1 MAAMATIV
9 DPAGWTRTR
18 LRWFRGELRAALP
31 ADPGFPW
38 VAAVLAGS
46 VLATALSTG
55 VFAHEL
61 SGRIAGWGSFG
72 FPSMRAGRWWTV
84 LTSMVLTRDW
94 FMASTMPVCILLAVG
109 AYERRAGHARA
120 FAVAAIGHV
129 TASVVVAVGAGI
141 LAWSGWPVL
150 VRAGQNLDY
159 GGSMVVAAAL
169 GALASRLGHRRLLVL
184 AFGIALAS
192 LLLHH
197 QMADWGHAVALPAG
211 YAADRVRRP
220 RIAMR
225 SFAAVA
231 AATIA
236 LTWWGPALVT
246 ATAESIRFDGRTS
259 APSQPQVM
267 TLPAV
272 AAPTGQ
278 WSDLTYDAGA
288 LGHRPEV
295 ARVFVPAPT
304 SAPLP
309 VVVFL
314 SGVPGA
320 AEDWQIGGGIGPLL
334 SAEVAT
340 HRFPRVIAVFPEFDG
355 YRDPGAGWADVPGQ
369 PTLTSIRDDL
379 LPALAQHVR
388 VSRSRDALAVVGVGH
403 GADGAVRLAAAD
415 PQVDLAVALQPRDPD
430 AAALLEARARAYVRA
445 EPPNGD
451 PTVAADR
458 RWARWRSELPAALRW
473 LTAHGLGVGVGD
485 GPRPGVGAEP
495 TGVPAVTAS
504 ARPTVGVALHAP
516 VVADG

>member
-1 MAAMATIV
+1 MR
-9 DPAGWTRTR
+9 D
-18 LRWFRGELRAALP
+18 ALP
-31 ADPGFPW
+31 AEPELPW
-38 VAAVLAGS
+38 VAVLLAGS
-46 VLATALSTG
+46 VLVTALVTG

-61 SGRIAGWGSFG
+61 SARLTGWGSFG

-94 FMASTMPVCILLAVG
+94 FMASTMPICILLAVG
-109 AYERRAGHARA
+109 AYERRASHARA

-129 TASVVVAVGAGI
+129 TGSVVVAVGAAM
-141 LAWSGWPVL
+141 LAWTGWPVL

-184 AFGIALAS
+184 AFGIAFGS

-220 RIAMR
+220 RIAMP

-246 ATAESIRFDGRTS
+246 ATAESIRFDGRTT
-259 APSQPQVM
+259 APAQPRVRA
-267 TLPAV
+267 LPAI
-272 AAPTGQ
+272 AAATGQ

-295 ARVFVPAPT
+295 ARVFVPAP
-304 SAPLP
+304 SSKPLP

-314 SGVPGA
+314 SGIPGA

-334 SAEVAT
+334 SAEIAA
-340 HRFPRVIAVFPEFDG
+340 HRFPKVVAVFPEFDG
-355 YRDPGAGWADVPGQ
+355 YHDPAAGWLDVPGQ
-369 PTLTSIRDDL
+369 PTLASIRADL

-388 VSRSRDALAVVGVGH
+388 VSHARDGLAAVGVGR
-403 GADGAVRLAAAD
+403 GADGAVRLAATD
-415 PQVDLAVALQPRDPD
+415 PRVDLVVALHPRDPGD
-430 AAALLEARARAYVRA
+430 AASLEARGRAYVRPGSPDDYPA
-445 EPPNGD
+445 
-451 PTVAADR
+451 AADR
-458 RWARWRSELPAALRW
+458 RWEQWRSELPAALRW
-473 LTAHGLGVGVGD
+473 LTAHGFGVGD

-495 TGVPAVTAS
+495 TGTQTATASTRPAV
-504 ARPTVGVALHAP
+504 GIALHNR
-516 VVADG
+516 VTSQG